1 MKEFWV
7 CVSPD
12 CEAALGI
19 LSRIRKLAS
28 GSNAIAAAVAFEEHA
43 AGGDLFR
50 AGAQKIYCIEKVQ
63 DDEGIALQTAALY
76 RKHHPEAILFP
87 ATIIMR
93 CAASITAA
101 LLKCGLCADCTGLS
115 LREDGNLIFTRPT
128 FADSLL
134 ADIICEKRLPQMATV
149 RPNIYLPSISAET
162 SGETI
167 PPLPFDRDSAKTVT
181 LLEHTSLDQNTLT
194 DARIV
199 VSGGKGVGLAGFE
212 KLRRLAELLGA
223 SLGASRGAVNSGYV
237 PYLHQ
242 VGLTGVTVNPD
253 IYLAFGISG
262 AVQHIVGM
270 SNAKYVIAVNPDR
283 KAPIFEYADLAIVAP
298 WEEAADSLI
307 ERLLPSC
314 LEPCRTVVDDVKKT
328 SCSPT

>member
-12 CEAALGI
+12 YEAALGI
-19 LSRIRKLAS
+19 LSKIRKLAS
-28 GSNAIAAAVAFEEHA
+28 GSGAVTAAVAFTEHA
-43 AGGDLFR
+43 VGGELFR

-63 DDEGIALQTAALY
+63 DDKGIAFQTTALCRKY
-76 RKHHPEAILFP
+76 RPEAVLFP
-87 ATIIMR
+87 ATIVMR
-93 CAASITAA
+93 CVASITAA

-115 LREDGNLIFTRPT
+115 LRADGTPLIFTRPT

-134 ADIICEKRLPQMATV
+134 ADIICEKRRPQMATV
-149 RPNIYLPSISAET
+149 RPRIYLPSISAET
-162 SGETI
+162 SGENI
-167 PPLPFDRDSAKTVT
+167 PPLPFDKDGTKTVT
-181 LLEHTSLDQNTLT
+181 LLEYAYLDQNTLT
-194 DARIV
+194 DAKII
-199 VSGGKGVGLAGFE
+199 VSGGKGVGTAGFE

-283 KAPIFEYADLAIVAP
+283 NAPIFEYADLAIVAP
-298 WEEAADSLI
+298 WEEVADSLI
-307 ERLLPSC
+307 KRLLSARSVC
-314 LEPCRTVVDDVKKT
+314 QR
-328 SCSPT
+328 